1 MDKKSFRILVVD
13 DEEIARSNLEHVL
26 RREGYQVATAASGQ
40 QALRLL
46 EERDFD
52 LVLTDL
58 KMERIDGMEV
68 LEKTKARRPEVE
80 VIMITGFA
88 TISSAVEAVKK
99 GAYHYIAKPYNLS
112 EVREAVGKALERKR
126 LRDGARELKSRAAED
141 EAPFLIGESPKIQ
154 EVTRLIKQVAGSES
168 SVLITGESG
177 TGKELAARMIH
188 HYSRRSQGPFVA
200 INCAAFSEELLAN
213 ELFGHEKDAFT
224 GATTAKAGLLETAA
238 GGTLFLDEIGD
249 MPASMQAK
257 LLRAV
262 QEREIMRVG
271 GTKAI
276 PLDVRFVAATN
287 QDLKRAVDEGKFR
300 RDLFYRLNVVS
311 LRLPPLAE
319 RKEDIPLLA
328 CYFLDRYATSA
339 GKQIN
344 DISEEARELL
354 TAYEYPG
361 NVRELENIIER
372 AVALED
378 GPTIMAK
385 DLPADL
391 QQLVIQ
397 TFRRDGQLLSL
408 EEREK
413 EYVKW
418 VLHQVDGNKT
428 KAAEMLGINRVS
440 LWRKLKRYGLEE

>member
-1 MDKKSFRILVVD
+1 MDRTSFRILVVD
-13 DEEIARSNLEHVL
+13 DEKIARDNLEHVL
-26 RREGYQVATAASGQ
+26 RREGHEVLTAASGQ
-40 QALRLL
+40 QALRLI

-68 LEKTKARRPEVE
+68 LEKTKARRPDIE
-80 VIMITGFA
+80 VIMITGYA
-88 TISSAVEAVKK
+88 TIPSAIEALKK
-99 GAYHYIAKPYNLS
+99 GAYHYVAKPYSLDDI
-112 EVREAVGKALERKR
+112 RGAVAKALERKS
-126 LRDGARELKSRAAED
+126 LRDQTRQLKGQARSEGPCLVGR
-141 EAPFLIGESPKIQ
+141 SPKVQ
-154 EVTRLIKQVAGSES
+154 ELLRLVKQVAPTDSN
-168 SVLITGESG
+168 VLITGESG

-188 HYSRRSQGPFVA
+188 HFSRRRNKPFVA
-200 INCAAFSEELLAN
+200 INCGAFTEELLAN

-224 GATTAKAGLLETAA
+224 GATSTKVGLLEAA
-238 GGTLFLDEIGD
+238 RGGTVFLDEIGD
-249 MPASMQAK
+249 MPLAMQVK
-257 LLRAV
+257 LMRAV
-262 QEREIMRVG
+262 QEREVIRVG
-271 GTKAI
+271 GTRPT

-287 QDLKRAVDEGKFR
+287 KDLKRAAEEGAFR
-300 RDLFYRLNVVS
+300 QDLFYRLNVVPV
-311 LRLPPLAE
+311 RMPPLAE

-328 CYFLDRYATSA
+328 CYFLERAARAA
-339 GKQIN
+339 GKKIT

-354 TAYEYPG
+354 VAYEYPG

-372 AVALED
+372 AVALENE
-378 GPTIMAK
+378 GTIMAR
-385 DLPADL
+385 DLPPDL

-440 LWRKLKRYGLEE
+440 LWRKLKRYGMAD